1 MGKLSELSEEIVS
14 IFNDKSFIALLAL
27 ISGTVAAETDQA
39 NNSSQPNEKPKRVQT
54 FGDLLDPD
62 LPGVLTPK
70 GSFVLD
76 TSFSYTQ
83 NSSNSV
89 SIVGYTVLPSL
100 LVGLIRASDID
111 RTTLTLGLTGRYGI
125 TNRLEVEARV
135 PFVYRSD
142 SIFERELQQGTPSD
156 TLRTVEGKDIG
167 DIEAAFKYQINMTNP
182 PYWIAG
188 LRFKTTTG
196 SSPYDVPVNELSD
209 FEELPTGSGFPSIEP
224 GLTMIMPMDPAVIFA
239 NLSYTWN
246 IKDDVEVDVTV
257 PSDDDDDERTFQ
269 ASEIDLGDVISFSAG
284 MGFAV
289 NPKFSF
295 SLGLSHKTIL
305 KSKTDGSTPSNAK
318 LLQLDSISM
327 GANYAINPETTLN
340 VGVSAGLTADA
351 PDFQLTVRV
360 PYTLR

>member
-1 MGKLSELSEEIVS
+1 MS
-14 IFNDKSFIALLAL
+14 IFNNKSCIALLAL
-27 ISGTVAAETDQA
+27 ISGTVAAETEQA
-39 NNSSQPNEKPKRVQT
+39 TNSTEPNTKPKRVQT

-76 TSFSYTQ
+76 TSFSFTQ
-83 NSSNSV
+83 NSSNRVSV
-89 SIVGYTVLPSL
+89 VGYTVLPSL
-100 LVGLIRASDID
+100 IVGLIEASDTD
-111 RTTLTLGLTGRYGI
+111 RTTLTFGLTGRYGI
-125 TNRLEVEARV
+125 TNRLEVEARI
-135 PFVYRSD
+135 PWVYRYD
-142 SIFERELQQGTPSD
+142 SVSKRDTNTPA
-156 TLRTVEGKDIG
+156 EGATTTTFDGSDIG
-167 DIEAAFKYQINMTNP
+167 DIEAAFKYQINMETA

-196 SSPYDVPVNELSD
+196 TSPYDVPASTEFGL
-209 FEELPTGSGFPSIEP
+209 EELPTGSGFPSIEP
-224 GLTMIMPMDPAVIFA
+224 SLTMIMPMDPAVIYA
-239 NLSYTWN
+239 NLSYIWN
-246 IKDDVEVDVTV
+246 IEDDVTTELDGSSTK
-257 PSDDDDDERTFQ
+257 SK
-269 ASEIDLGDVISFSAG
+269 IDLGDTIGISAG

-295 SLGLSHKTIL
+295 SLGLSHRTIL
-305 KSKTDGSTPSNAK
+305 KSKINGSTPSDSK

>member
-1 MGKLSELSEEIVS
+1 MSGAV
-14 IFNDKSFIALLAL
+14 
-27 ISGTVAAETDQA
+27 SGTVAADNHNTNGEQG
-39 NNSSQPNEKPKRVQT
+39 KPKRVQT

-76 TSFSYTQ
+76 GSFSYTQ

-100 LVGLIRASDID
+100 IVGLIRASDID
-111 RTTLTLGLTGRYGI
+111 RTTLTFGLTGRYGI
-125 TNRLEVEARV
+125 TNRLEVEARI
-135 PFVYRSD
+135 PWVYRSD
-142 SIFERELQQGTPSD
+142 SIFERELQQGVPND
-156 TLRTVEGKDIG
+156 TLRTVEGSDIG
-167 DIEAAFKYQINMTNP
+167 DIEAGFKYQINMENP

-188 LRFKTTTG
+188 LRFKSTTG
-196 SSPYDVPVNELSD
+196 TSPYDVPVNDLSD

-224 GLTMIMPMDPAVIFA
+224 GLTMILPMDPAVIYA
-239 NLSYTWN
+239 NLSYIWN
-246 IKDDVEVDVTV
+246 IKDDVDVDVTV
-257 PSDDDDDERTFQ
+257 ENEDGTTSELQ
-269 ASEIDLGDVISFSAG
+269 ANTIDLGDTISFSAG

-305 KSKTDGSTPSNAK
+305 KSKINGETPSDAK

-327 GANYAINPETTLN
+327 GANYAINPETTIN

-351 PDFQLTVRV
+351 PDFQLSVRI